1 MKNKWKIIEKDEQA
15 KQNQQICFYCKRFFC
30 TEYHHPGCRIVCSG
44 VLPQWEWLYWLMR
57 NVRATDTCKKFELH
71 KIFKEKTYQR

>member
-15 KQNQQICFYCKRFFC
+15 KQNRQICFYCKRFFC

-44 VLPQWEWLYWLMR
+44 VLPQWEWLYRLMR